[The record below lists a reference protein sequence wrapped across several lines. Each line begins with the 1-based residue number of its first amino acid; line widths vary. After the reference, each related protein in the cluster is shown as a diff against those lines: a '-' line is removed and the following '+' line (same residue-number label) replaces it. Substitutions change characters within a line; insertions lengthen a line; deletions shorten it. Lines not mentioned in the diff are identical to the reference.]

1 MKTLK
6 IKTVDISQ
14 RKNYEVEDIIKNLE
28 ETQEGIFFVRGSSPS
43 LTAFGMNEN
52 GIEADISIIPVCYGN
67 GKETETNVDFRN
79 VALKDL
85 YHKYTVLTGKHPAKS
100 WDRSKT
106 FLKWL
111 EQIDYIKTDYVI
123 LNTSLNT
130 N

>member
-1 MKTLK
+1 MDRL
-6 IKTVDISQ
+6 
-14 RKNYEVEDIIKNLE
+14 L
-28 ETQEGIFFVRGSSPS
+28 
-43 LTAFGMNEN
+43 
-52 GIEADISIIPVCYGN
+52 SIIPVCYGN

-85 YHKYTVLTGKHPAKS
+85 YHKYTVLTGKRPAKS

-123 LNTSLNT
+123 LNTSY
-130 N
+130 